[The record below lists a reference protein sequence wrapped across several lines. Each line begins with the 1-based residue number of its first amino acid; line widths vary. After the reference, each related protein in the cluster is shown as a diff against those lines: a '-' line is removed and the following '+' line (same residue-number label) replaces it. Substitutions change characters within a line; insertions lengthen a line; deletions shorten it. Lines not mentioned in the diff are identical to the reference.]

1 MLITIG
7 TFAIF
12 GGFAMPKLYQ
22 ISFLCELSQV
32 FFAIREFKGKATW
45 TGPWAMVN
53 NILFFVSWTLV
64 RTILFPMTLI
74 AHYRATYLYDFAA
87 QSVIHKVCFWMVCL
101 SFSLIIILNMYWYSF
116 IINGLLRVLSGKAS
130 KNPLEDE
137 DEMHKLPDD
146 DFH

>member
-74 AHYRATYLYDFAA
+74 AHYRATCTISQPNQQFTK
-87 QSVIHKVCFWMVCL
+87 SVSGWCVSPSHSSL
-101 SFSLIIILNMYWYSF
+101 S
-116 IINGLLRVLSGKAS
+116 
-130 KNPLEDE
+130 
-137 DEMHKLPDD
+137 
-146 DFH
+146 